1 MTVHSQSLGQGWDFF
16 WTPPFTA
23 LRRCSPDVER
33 LTSTSSHKPH
43 SSSLLE
49 SFYLSIGS
57 AAPCT
62 FFTFPIQPLIP
73 CKFRERNDTM
83 AAVVDAPPATA
94 PSSGT
99 TVRVGTRRSGLALKQ
114 CEIVI
119 SQLSKTHPH
128 INFETVTVS
137 VMGDRDKTTPLPN
150 LGKGLWTSELEAMLT
165 SSPPELD
172 MIVHSL
178 KDMPTSLPDG
188 CVLGCVTKREDP
200 RDVVVFRA
208 GHAGKYRKL
217 ADLPEGAVV
226 GTSSVRRS
234 AQLRRK
240 YPGLVFKDVRGNI
253 DTRLR
258 KCDDESLGY
267 DAIILAAAG
276 LLRMD
281 CGDRIG
287 QYLEAASEGGGMMH
301 AVGQGALGIEVRS
314 DDAATLGLLKGVLCT
329 ETMLA
334 CEAER
339 TVMRTLEGGCSV
351 PIGVETDWVP
361 GEGGRGQAL
370 RMRATVVSLD
380 GSQGAET
387 EVTQEV
393 SDAKAAEE
401 LGQKVA
407 SILVEKGAGKILE
420 AINKTRA
427 ETPAGTSA
435 AAPVPAAT

>member
-1 MTVHSQSLGQGWDFF
+1 
-16 WTPPFTA
+16 
-23 LRRCSPDVER
+23 
-33 LTSTSSHKPH
+33 
-43 SSSLLE
+43 
-49 SFYLSIGS
+49 
-57 AAPCT
+57 
-62 FFTFPIQPLIP
+62 
-73 CKFRERNDTM
+73 M
-83 AAVVDAPPATA
+83 AAVVDAPPV
-94 PSSGT
+94 PPLSSGT
-99 TVRVGTRRSGLALKQ
+99 AVRVGTRRSGLALKQ

-119 SQLSKTHPH
+119 SSLSKTYPH

-208 GHAGKYRKL
+208 SHGGKYARL
-217 ADLPEGAVV
+217 ADLPAGAVV

-258 KCDDESLGY
+258 KCDDEALGY

-281 CGDRIG
+281 VGHRIG
-287 QYLEAASEGGGMMH
+287 QYLESTSEGGGMLH

-314 DDAATLGLLKGVLCT
+314 DDEATLSLLKGVLDT

-361 GEGGRGQAL
+361 GEDGRGQAL

-393 SDAKAAEE
+393 ADAKAAEE

-407 SILVEKGAGKILE
+407 SLLVEKGAGKILE

-435 AAPVPAAT
+435 AAAT

>member
-1 MTVHSQSLGQGWDFF
+1 MSSGPLHIFHLTNTTSHPAQ
-16 WTPPFTA
+16 TPQNT
-23 LRRCSPDVER
+23 
-33 LTSTSSHKPH
+33 
-43 SSSLLE
+43 
-49 SFYLSIGS
+49 
-57 AAPCT
+57 
-62 FFTFPIQPLIP
+62 
-73 CKFRERNDTM
+73 DTM
-83 AAVVDAPPATA
+83 AAVVDAAPPVPLSA
-94 PSSGT
+94 GT

-119 SQLSKTHPH
+119 SELSKTHPH
-128 INFETVTVS
+128 VNFETVTVS

-178 KDMPTSLPDG
+178 KDMPTSLPEG
-188 CVLGCVTKREDP
+188 CVLGCVTRREDP

-208 GHAGKYRKL
+208 GHGDKYRRL

-234 AQLRRK
+234 AQLRRRF
-240 YPGLVFKDVRGNI
+240 PGLVFKDVRGNI

-281 CGDRIG
+281 CGHRIG
-287 QYLEAASEGGGMMH
+287 QFLESASEGGGMLH

-314 DDAATLGLLKGVLCT
+314 DDEATLGLLKGVLHT

-361 GEGGRGQAL
+361 GTDGVGQVL

-380 GSQGAET
+380 GLQGAET

-393 SDAKAAEE
+393 ADAKGAEE
-401 LGQKVA
+401 LGHKVA

-435 AAPVPAAT
+435 AATAVPAAT